1 MSTTLFKAMNQPDAR
16 TANGAATND
25 STGNGLVDFFFQAG
39 ASRSMG
45 ETTIM
50 HMFQRAFTENVD
62 KAFRLLFWARD
73 VRGGAG
79 ERRIFQII
87 MRQVRMT
94 NVWDRLYVFI
104 PEYGSWKDYFTICVP
119 PSDMELDFVLERLA
133 AGDGLAAKWYPRKGI
148 WFNLGMKHMDC
159 SAKEFRQL
167 LVKNSK
173 TVEQEMCGGDWDYI
187 KYSGVPSVAMSRYAR
202 AFRRH
207 SPTKFEE
214 YLTAVMEG
222 ENKINA
228 GAVFPHDVLRNHDK
242 DTAVAQWEALPN
254 YMEGNKERILPICDV
269 SGSMS
274 RCIGKSG
281 PSALEVCVGLGL
293 YIAERNE
300 GIFKDQVLTFSANPK
315 LHQIEGDTILDK
327 RDNLRTADWGY
338 NTDFVKTFKVL
349 LERSI
354 KHNVPQEQMPTM
366 ILCLSDMEFD
376 EATDQRQRARFSSS
390 ASPYPGEA
398 LDNTPFEVVAQLY
411 MSHGYTMPKLVFWDL
426 MGRVGNFP
434 VTENEEHV
442 GLVSGYS
449 PAILKPL
456 LSSGRVTPTH
466 LMNAAIMTERY
477 NPIHDALYTW
487 LGQA

>member
-1 MSTTLFKAMNQPDAR
+1 MSTTLLKAMNQPDAR

-39 ASRSMG
+39 ASRNME
-45 ETTIM
+45 ETTIID
-50 HMFQRAFTENVD
+50 MFKRAFTQNVD

-87 MRQVRMT
+87 MRQVRLT

-119 PSDMELDFVLERLA
+119 PSDMELDFVLERLN

-148 WFNLGMKHMDC
+148 WFNLGMKRMDC

-173 TVEQEMCGGDWDYI
+173 TVEQQMCNNKWDYI
-187 KYSGVPSVAMSRYAR
+187 KYSGVPSVAMSRYAN

-207 SPTKFEE
+207 SPTKFQA
-214 YLTAVMEG
+214 YLDAVREG
-222 ENKINA
+222 QNKINA
-228 GAVFPHDVLRNHDK
+228 GAVFPHDVLRNHDAE
-242 DTAVAQWEALPN
+242 TAAVQWEALPN

-269 SGSMS
+269 SGSMGQL
-274 RCIGKSG
+274 IGTNG
-281 PSALEVCVGLGL
+281 PTALEVCIGLGL

-300 GIFKDQVLTFSANPK
+300 GIFKDQVLTFSAKPK
-315 LHQIEGDTILDK
+315 LHQIEGDTIFDK
-327 RDNLRTADWGY
+327 RASLQSADWGY

-376 EATDQRQRARFSSS
+376 AATRTRR
-390 ASPYPGEA
+390 GEEV
-398 LDNTPFEVVAQLY
+398 DNTPFEVVEQLY
-411 MSHGYTMPKLVFWDL
+411 KQHGYTMPKLVFWNL

-477 NPIHDALYTW
+477 DPIHNALYTW
-487 LGQA
+487 LGGQA